1 MVTKLYGLR
10 RQRSSHAVVAT
21 CDITE
26 QSIVLQPPVLTYVQ
40 RFRQILPFSSETGGQ
55 LFGTV
60 SVDVVNVESA
70 TGPYLG
76 DERSRYRY
84 RSNPGAAQTAI
95 EQHAKQ
101 GLLYLGEWH
110 THAEDHPNA
119 SSLDVD
125 AMRRLIANSRLNSSA
140 LLMLI
145 VGRDKNV
152 NGLALFTTTSS
163 GSEQWALSSAPI
175 EKTT

>member
-1 MVTKLYGLR
+1 VVTSLYGRKWL
-10 RQRSSHAVVAT
+10 QSSKAILATCVAT
-21 CDITE
+21 E
-26 QSIVLQPPVLTYVQ
+26 QRIVVRPPVVTHVHHY
-40 RFRQILPFSSETGGQ
+40 RQTRMFASEAGGQ
-55 LFGTV
+55 LFGTIT
-60 SVDVVNVESA
+60 SDAVNVEVA
-70 TGPYLG
+70 TGPYPG

-84 RSNPGAAQTAI
+84 RSNPKAAQEAI
-95 EQHAKQ
+95 EQQAKV

-145 VGRDKNV
+145 VGLKKDAR
-152 NGLALFTTTSS
+152 GMALFTATSS
-163 GSEQWALSSAPI
+163 GSEQWTLSSVD
-175 EKTT
+175 